1 MAPISPQARELAPS
15 LDQIKL
21 PDKYRMLPVPKIEML
36 GTPQVRLAAHHRP
49 PPRTPVACM
58 CSPRRSLS
66 PQDPTVVQLSRP
78 SRAPQITLREN
89 EQGVALS
96 AVGYKGFRM
105 VRATHGV
112 SNGCYYYEVLVQEPL
127 HGEDGHMRI
136 GWSTEA
142 GDLQAPVGYD
152 VNSYAYR
159 DVNGAKFHESIGE
172 AYGEP
177 YKAGDVIGCMLRMG
191 EPGAIVR
198 QRQRFRDPK
207 GVEYLV
213 EEERARVPSVGSV
226 LAFYKNGKPLGPAFT
241 DVHAEQY
248 FPAASLYRAACLTF
262 NFGPSFAFPPPDL
275 DVDAYSPVSSLA
287 APKSAQNGAVD
298 GVADGAVDGAVDGVV
313 DGAVDG
319 ADGDV
324 EGGEG
329 SDAGEEADAGMDDA
343 EAEE

>member
-1 MAPISPQARELAPS
+1 MHVLTTT
-15 LDQIKL
+15 L
-21 PDKYRMLPVPKIEML
+21 
-36 GTPQVRLAAHHRP
+36 
-49 PPRTPVACM
+49 
-58 CSPRRSLS
+58 SLS
-66 PQDPTVVQLSRP
+66 SQDPTVVQLSRP

-159 DVNGAKFHESIGE
+159 DVNGAKFHESVGE

-226 LAFYKNGKPLGPAFT
+226 IAFYKNGKPLGPAFT